1 MIHACPP
8 TMPPRRLI
16 SRDRSFSHLF
26 DSSDSEQTF
35 NVCDSSIVAVM
46 NAFRSI
52 QAELA
57 PEMHAFI

>member
-8 TMPPRRLI
+8 TVPPGRLI
-16 SRDRSFSHLF
+16 SRDRSFPHLF

-46 NAFRSI
+46 NASGFI
-52 QAELA
+52 QTEQARET
-57 PEMHAFI
+57 HAFM